1 MAWLSDDPF
10 VHICSKRYIDRV
22 EDVTKV
28 TVYSNL
34 PTVELFANGE
44 SLGVMEAA
52 DHFFYFEV
60 PNVGETKLEAVAGDC
75 RDESLIRKVDTFNE
89 EYRLQEKNA
98 IINWFDITMP
108 EGYLSINDK
117 VSDIT
122 KTFRGKL
129 VLGAFLLKLMK
140 QMNKPKGEKES
151 GHGGT
156 FKLTPDMLQMVGS
169 FTILRMSGMVGMV
182 GINLQE
188 KDLLKL
194 NAQLNKIKAP
204 KK

>member
-1 MAWLSDDPF
+1 M
-10 VHICSKRYIDRV
+10 
-22 EDVTKV
+22 
-28 TVYSNL
+28 
-34 PTVELFANGE
+34 
-44 SLGVMEAA
+44 
-52 DHFFYFEV
+52 
-60 PNVGETKLEAVAGDC
+60 GETRLETVAGEC

-117 VSDIT
+117 VSDIM

-129 VLGAFLLKLMK
+129 VLGGFMLKLMK
-140 QMNKPKGEKES
+140 RMKKPKGEKEG

-182 GINLQE
+182 GITLTEQ
-188 KDLLKL
+188 DLLKL
-194 NAQLNKIKAP
+194 NAQLNRIKVP
-204 KK
+204 KE